1 MLILISLGG
10 LFIRNQEL
18 QVKRVVENKGK
29 FLVRSLA
36 YNSEYA
42 ILTVNKKL
50 LSKFVKGVIKEP
62 EVVYCLVQDMEGE
75 VLAFAGE
82 DKAEKI
88 FERMGRNII
97 GELSGEKP
105 CLRYCSSEENDSVC
119 DISSLIIT
127 QRIDRRREAIG
138 LMGDSAQINRD
149 SREQN
154 LAIKNLSRGEI
165 VFTPLEKAADFNR
178 WSLPIEG
185 DSGIPP
191 EADSPLA
198 EKPPSPQ
205 TVREQSSL
213 TGFTEEERTPKVRKV
228 RMVKESIGVAR
239 VGVSLSH
246 MNRQINRVKK
256 MAILIIFLVAI
267 ITLLLF
273 VFLVRLIVNPVRQLL
288 LGTKRIAGGDLKY
301 RVNVKSN
308 DEIGDLADSFNQ
320 MASELEKSRVK
331 IEVYS
336 RILEQEVEQ
345 RTAQLKEAQVQIIQS
360 AKMAAVGQLGAG
372 VAHELNNPLGGILG
386 YSQFMLE
393 KFRKPGFTANDFKN
407 CKEYLELIEKETI
420 RCKKIVETLL
430 KFSRKSLFDKFDSL
444 DINKLLGE
452 TLAILDHQLKL
463 ENIKVSVNFKSDL
476 ANVKGI
482 ANPLQQVFTNLI
494 LNAQQAMPK
503 GGELK
508 ITAENIIDEK
518 TKLADKVKIEFTDTG
533 YGIPRENLSRLFDP
547 FFTTKEVE
555 KSVGLGLSVSYQ
567 IVQDHNGTIEARSQ
581 EGKGSTFILILPV
594 AHR

>member
-1 MLILISLGG
+1 MSRVRIGLIIKFIISVSGVMMLILISLGG

-165 VFTPLEKAADFNR
+165 VFT
-178 WSLPIEG
+178 
-185 DSGIPP
+185 
-191 EADSPLA
+191 
-198 EKPPSPQ
+198 
-205 TVREQSSL
+205 
-213 TGFTEEERTPKVRKV
+213 EEERTPKVRKV

-320 MASELEKSRVK
+320 MAAELEKSRVK

-463 ENIKVSVNFKSDL
+463 ENIKVSVDFKSDL

-518 TKLADKVKIEFTDTG
+518 TKLPDKVKIEFTDTG

>member
-127 QRIDRRREAIG
+127 QRIDRRREETG

-165 VFTPLEKAADFNR
+165 V
-178 WSLPIEG
+178 
-185 DSGIPP
+185 
-191 EADSPLA
+191 
-198 EKPPSPQ
+198 
-205 TVREQSSL
+205 
-213 TGFTEEERTPKVRKV
+213 FTEEERTPKVRKV

-320 MASELEKSRVK
+320 MAAELEKSRVK

-463 ENIKVSVNFKSDL
+463 ENIKVSVDFKSDL

-518 TKLADKVKIEFTDTG
+518 TKLPDKVKIEFTDTG